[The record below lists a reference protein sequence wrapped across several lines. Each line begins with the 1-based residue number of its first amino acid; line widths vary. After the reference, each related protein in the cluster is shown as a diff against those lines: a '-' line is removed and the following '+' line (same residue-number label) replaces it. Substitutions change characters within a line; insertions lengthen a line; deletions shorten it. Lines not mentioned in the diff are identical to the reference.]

1 MSLYLLTY
9 DLKGDG
15 GYEPLFAELKRWKA
29 HRALAS
35 AWLVPSA
42 KTAKAICEHFGAL
55 IDEDDRMWVSR
66 IPAGNYWYRHARSG
80 TNDYL
85 TKNPPG

>member
-9 DLKGDG
+9 DLKGEG
-15 GYEPLFAELKRWKA
+15 GREPLFAELRTWKA

-35 AWLVPSA
+35 AWLVSSP
-42 KTAKAICEHFGAL
+42 KTAKAICEHFQTFLG
-55 IDEDDRMWVSR
+55 EDDRLWVSR
-66 IPAGNYWYRHARSG
+66 VPAGNYWYRHARSG

-85 TKNPPG
+85 GANPPG